1 MQAGRHLPRTVWGWL
16 AVLAV
21 LLVGS
26 ALLVL
31 AAQGDESVRRKLPW
45 ALMAMWGLTSV
56 NFLRWLL
63 ARRRGQ
69 VG

>member
-1 MQAGRHLPRTVWGWL
+1 MQAGRYLPRTVWGWL

-21 LLVGS
+21 LLVATG
-26 ALLVL
+26 LLAI

-45 ALMAMWGLTSV
+45 ALMAMWGLTAV
-56 NFLRWLL
+56 NFLRWLVS
-63 ARRRGQ
+63 RRRGQ